1 MINPLEAFITE
12 LYSEKKKM
20 MIQGIERDSQLFIYV
35 TDQYIIQEMCEMESD
50 RH

>member
-1 MINPLEAFITE
+1 
-12 LYSEKKKM
+12 M
-20 MIQGIERDSQLFIYV
+20 MIQGIERDSRLFIYV